1 MMKILPITKIREDL
15 PNIVDRANRLLS
27 KYTITVN
34 GEPKAVVMSYD
45 EYESLQETLDIL
57 SDPNALKD
65 IKKAEEEYDKG
76 NYITWDEL
84 KKELKWDV

>member
-1 MMKILPITKIREDL
+1 MKILPITKIREDL

-27 KYTITVN
+27 KYTVTVN

-57 SDPNALKD
+57 SDPKALGE
-65 IKKAEEEYDKG
+65 IKKAEKEIEKG
-76 NYITWDEL
+76 NYVTWDEL

>member
-1 MMKILPITKIREDL
+1 MKILPITKIREDL
-15 PNIVDRANRLLS
+15 PNIVDRANRLLA
-27 KYTITVN
+27 KYTVTVN

-65 IKKAEEEYDKG
+65 IKKAEKEFDEGKYQTWEEV
-76 NYITWDEL
+76 

>member
-1 MMKILPITKIREDL
+1 MKILPITKIREDL